1 MWLFVAANV
10 PMETVTQKTENGL
23 ARPDRRAFLAK
34 TELVIKFLAFVALL
48 TPLARFLGFTPPAKP
63 KFVKVDKVLKTGGFI
78 IEPDFILF
86 DMANEPIAV
95 SRTCTHLGCKLNY
108 HELEG
113 LLICPCHKSRFGK
126 DGKRLD
132 GPARLD
138 LPVFTV
144 EKLGATDI
152 KGYIVTIS

>member
-1 MWLFVAANV
+1 
-10 PMETVTQKTENGL
+10 METVTQKTENGL
-23 ARPDRRAFLAK
+23 VSPDRRAFLAK
-34 TELVIKFLAFVALL
+34 TETVVKFLAFFALL
-48 TPLARFLGFTPPAKP
+48 LPLARFLGFTPPVKP
-63 KFVKVDKVLKTGGFI
+63 KFIKVNKVLKEGGFI

-86 DMANEPIAV
+86 DIDNEPLAV

-126 DGKRLD
+126 DGKRLA

-138 LPVFTV
+138 LPIFTV
-144 EKLGATDI
+144 EKIGATDI
-152 KGYIVTIS
+152 TGYIVTIS

>member
-1 MWLFVAANV
+1 
-10 PMETVTQKTENGL
+10 METVTQKTEKGL

-34 TELVIKFLAFVALL
+34 TETVVKFLAFFALL
-48 TPLARFLGFTPPAKP
+48 MPLVRFLGFSSPAKP
-63 KFVKVDKVLKTGGFI
+63 KLVKVAKVLKEGGFI

-86 DMANEPIAV
+86 DIDSQPLAV

-113 LLICPCHKSRFGK
+113 LLICPCHRSRFGK
-126 DGKRLD
+126 DGKRLA

-138 LPVFTV
+138 LPIFTV
-144 EKLGATDI
+144 EKIGATDTT
-152 KGYIVTIS
+152 GYIVTIS

>member
-1 MWLFVAANV
+1 
-10 PMETVTQKTENGL
+10 METVTQKTENGL
-23 ARPDRRAFLAK
+23 VSPGRRAFLVK
-34 TELVIKFLAFVALL
+34 TETVVKFLAFFALL
-48 TPLARFLGFTPPAKP
+48 LPLARFLGFTPPVKP
-63 KFVKVDKVLKTGGFI
+63 KFIKVNKVLKEGGFI

-86 DMANEPIAV
+86 DIDNEPLAV

-126 DGKRLD
+126 DGKRLA

-138 LPVFTV
+138 LPIFTV
-144 EKLGATDI
+144 EKIGATDI
-152 KGYIVTIS
+152 TGYIVTIS

>member
-1 MWLFVAANV
+1 
-10 PMETVTQKTENGL
+10 METGTRKSENGL
-23 ARPDRRAFLAK
+23 ASIGRRAFLAK
-34 TELVIKFLAFVALL
+34 TETVVKFLAFFALL
-48 TPLARFLGFTPPAKP
+48 MPLARFLGFTPPKKP
-63 KFVKVDKVLKTGGFI
+63 KFVKVNKVLKEGGFI

-86 DMANEPIAV
+86 DTDAEPIAV

-138 LPVFTV
+138 LPTFMV
-144 EKLGATDI
+144 EKTGATDVT
-152 KGYIVTIS
+152 GYIVTIV

>member
-1 MWLFVAANV
+1 M

-23 ARPDRRAFLAK
+23 AHPGRRTFLAK
-34 TELVIKFLAFVALL
+34 TVIVGKVLALFALLLPVARFLAF
-48 TPLARFLGFTPPAKP
+48 TPPKKP
-63 KFVKVDKVLKTGGFI
+63 KFFKVDKVLKAGGFI

-86 DMANEPIAV
+86 DIDNEPLAV

-113 LLICPCHKSRFGK
+113 ALICPCHKSRFSK
-126 DGKRLD
+126 DGKRLA

-138 LPVFTV
+138 LPILKV
-144 EKLGATDI
+144 EKIGATEI
-152 KGYIVTIS
+152 AGYIVTIS